1 MGNNLAGHYK
11 RGVGMALH
19 IGIGNFGGAI
29 ASNIYRTQ
37 DAPRYILGRT
47 SFPFFSRCQLAS
59 LTSNVSDG
67 LELMFV
73 GIGYIAVP
81 ITVIAYKRIN
91 ARRTALV
98 RDAVEKGIRYSPEEL
113 RRMGDRA
120 PDFRYT
126 L

>member
-1 MGNNLAGHYK
+1 
-11 RGVGMALH
+11 MALH

-29 ASNIYRTQ
+29 ASNIYRSQ

-47 SFPFFSRCQLAS
+47 SQSRCAPLLRPYVDWRA
-59 LTSNVSDG
+59 VFIDG
-67 LELMFV
+67 IELMFV
-73 GIGYIAVP
+73 GIGFIALP
-81 ITVIAYKRIN
+81 ATVIAYKRIN
-91 ARRTALV
+91 ARRDESVKVANERGLKYT
-98 RDAVEKGIRYSPEEL
+98 PEEL